1 MWIEAQAAQYIT
13 TFTTCKVLDLS
24 QNSIRLPRRNA
35 ITSKAEN
42 YIKIQRKQGTSN
54 TPPQQQKKRQKR
66 SNRSYKGKG
75 KDKDTSL
82 HSLSEIIRKHILRQE
97 NRESN
102 LGHRKKDLTR
112 QPPLGTGT
120 KSCTVDHIRHRG
132 GRWKR
137 RGEERC

>member
-66 SNRSYKGKG
+66 SNRSYKGK
-75 KDKDTSL
+75 DRQRHFTSL
-82 HSLSEIIRKHILRQE
+82 TLRNHQKAHSSTREPREQPGAWEKRFDKAAATW
-97 NRESN
+97 NRHQIVHS
-102 LGHRKKDLTR
+102 GPHRAPCGWLEA
-112 QPPLGTGT
+112 Q
-120 KSCTVDHIRHRG
+120 
-132 GRWKR
+132 R
-137 RGEERC
+137 RGERC